1 MKNYDVVIV
10 GAGPIGCKVGELL
23 GKNHEVLIIDKKSEI
38 GKPVQC
44 TGFNS
49 KRIFELSGVS
59 KRVVINKVT
68 KSKFFSPNGNYMT
81 LKSKRPFYVLDRE
94 LFDKELAKKARRNN
108 VEIKM
113 KIEFKSF
120 RREKDFLEIKT
131 NKGNFRTKLLV
142 GADGPSSTV
151 ARISNLPQPDNLI
164 VGVQETIQGHFDLTC
179 SELWFDSKIS
189 PDFFA
194 WVVPEGDDQARIGV
208 ASSRKVGYYYQKFV
222 EKRVGKNI
230 KTKDKVS
237 GLIRYGLIKD
247 SVSDRVL
254 LVGDAACQVK
264 PFSGGGLIYG
274 LIAAKIASKTCEKSL
289 KEEKYDYSFLKK
301 NYDDKWKEKLKWPI
315 LKGLWISQII
325 HSSDWLLDFG
335 FGVGKYLSP
344 AVGELFDEDLL

>member
-10 GAGPIGCKVGELL
+10 GAGPMGCKVGELL

-49 KRIFELSGVS
+49 KRIFELSGVP
-59 KRVVINKVT
+59 KKVVINKVT
-68 KSKFFSPNGNYMT
+68 RSKFFSPNGTYMT
-81 LKSKRPFYVLDRE
+81 LKSKIPFYVLDRE
-94 LFDKELAKKARRNN
+94 LFDKELAKKSEKNN

-113 KIEFKSF
+113 RTEFKNF

-131 NKGNFRTKLLV
+131 NKGNFRTNLLI

-151 ARISNLPQPDNLI
+151 ARTANLPQPDNLL
-164 VGVQETIQGHFDLTC
+164 VGVQETIQEHFDLTC
-179 SELWFDSKIS
+179 SELWFGSKVS
-189 PDFFA
+189 PDFFG

-208 ASSRKVGYYYQKFV
+208 ASSWKSSNYYQKFV
-222 EKRVGKNI
+222 EKRIGKNI

-237 GLIRYGLIKD
+237 GLIRFGLIKS
-247 SVSDRVL
+247 SVADRVL

-274 LIAAKIASKTCEKSL
+274 LIAAKIASKACEKSL
-289 KEEKYDYSFLKK
+289 KKEKYDYKFLKK
-301 NYDDKWKEKLKWPI
+301 NYEDKWKERLKWPI
-315 LKGLWISQII
+315 LKGLCISRII